1 MSETSINFLTRK
13 KLIKENI
20 NKNDEGGEENFK
32 ETWSDIEIG
41 NLIKLSEI
49 KDFDGLGMYN
59 Y

>member
-1 MSETSINFLTRK
+1 MSPQLRSLRSCATW
-13 KLIKENI
+13 LI
-20 NKNDEGGEENFK
+20 GEENFK